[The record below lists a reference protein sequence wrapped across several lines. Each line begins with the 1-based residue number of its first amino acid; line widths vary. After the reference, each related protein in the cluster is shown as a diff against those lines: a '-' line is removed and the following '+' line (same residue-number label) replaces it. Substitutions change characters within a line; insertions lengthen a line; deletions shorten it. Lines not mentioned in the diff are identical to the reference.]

1 MTSQEQLVDFIRE
14 LADIPNGVSLLT
26 LLLQAAHRRLV
37 NNVRASERAPP
48 GSPENSQRVEQRP
61 QATAQPPGGQEDP
74 SEPSEPS
81 EPDESEARHV
91 DDRESRASSHGKS
104 MLDNRLRTRYNDA
117 ELVDAT
123 SKMIGKEV
131 VLPKRK
137 DVKEE
142 LARWRSEVTLR
153 FPLYELDAIP
163 YESERYDSQLGYVNP
178 KYYRWYDTRRV
189 MAFTAMALS
198 LDMNLRDLFK
208 VDELREDMEAPS
220 LLWDELREEMEAPSL
235 LLGGLWLTSLDVMGL
250 TPTTSCV
257 TYSTES

>member
-1 MTSQEQLVDFIRE
+1 MTYQEQLVDFGRQ

-26 LLLQAAHRRLV
+26 LLLQDAHRRLV
-37 NNVRASERAPP
+37 NTVRASERAPP
-48 GSPENSQRVEQRP
+48 GSPENNRRVEQRA
-61 QATAQPPGGQEDP
+61 QAATQTPGAQGY
-74 SEPSEPS
+74 PSEPS
-81 EPDESEARHV
+81 EPDESDAGHA
-91 DDRESRASSHGKS
+91 DDGESRASSHGTS
-104 MLDNRLRTRYNDA
+104 ILDNSLSTRYSDA

-123 SKMIGKEV
+123 SKMVGKEV
-131 VLPKRK
+131 VLPKLK
-137 DVKEE
+137 DVKEVF
-142 LARWRSEVTLR
+142 ARWRSEVILR
-153 FPLYELDAIP
+153 FPLCKIDATT

-178 KYYRWYDTRRV
+178 KYHSWYDTRRV